1 MVTTRRKPA
10 ISYKDISDDDTHI
23 DGLAHNVRSSRT
35 TANDDT
41 EDDYDDDVKPKRKKT
56 KTASKTTTRKG
67 KVTARSLMK
76 DLFSILPLDLIYE
89 IFEHLRPLDLL
100 HLART
105 SKMLRCHL
113 MSKRSISVWM
123 TAREA
128 VFPPVPECPND
139 QSEPQWAMLLFTHD
153 CTMCG
158 TPRIQK
164 VDWNLRLR
172 CCKTCFKN
180 NVIDGPTAL
189 RAYPDIVDLDMVLE
203 LLPWTNTGGLAYG
216 RSSSQ
221 TFYFSTHI
229 VKMAEIVEDFQLRID
244 AGVKA
249 ARAEFDEFKEK
260 KKAEAAGQAESG
272 KELKEWVRD
281 AARRRLVTEDQLR
294 DERKQAMIAKLIELG
309 HDPRD
314 VQKAATGWNIFDS
327 TTPLSDSVWK
337 RAKPKA
343 EMLVEEERQLRLDVE
358 RQFTRDARRN
368 VAKSTYT
375 TFKGTYDASPDLLLP
390 SESDFMDLP
399 MIKAIIRTDGDDI
412 SPGIFNDAFDELPA
426 FLDKWRRER
435 RVELARILLES
446 QVASGAAKPDPI
458 TAEQEGFLYLATSFF
473 STCTQWGRHECTAH
487 WMTTMHRHLSDGYH
501 WRRSKSKYADIK
513 CVRPVRE
520 AVRRAELLIASVGL
534 DPKTTTQ
541 LDMDGV
547 DARFWCTDCS
557 VLKGRYPN
565 VARNWRNC
573 IMHLDFHATRS
584 SWKGWEVLTSED
596 RATVETLETSA
607 AVLQDVNWN
616 TVAISLQGRMVDLEG
631 NHFELKAAPALLPP
645 LPAGPSNLDASR
657 SQDATATM
665 HGYTLYPDW
674 GSPWRPQEL
683 ADEDL
688 AWLDGFLAS

>member
-153 CTMCG
+153 CT
-158 TPRIQK
+158 
-164 VDWNLRLR
+164 
-172 CCKTCFKN
+172 
-180 NVIDGPTAL
+180 
-189 RAYPDIVDLDMVLE
+189 
-203 LLPWTNTGGLAYG
+203 
-216 RSSSQ
+216 SSQ

-688 AWLDGFLAS
+688 IRSALQPHHSKQIFNVVLVKANSATGRPLSLALGKSSHALA